1 MDASLFIAIVSL
13 TLQFSTTVAMIV
25 IARAPGWQR
34 VRWFAL
40 VACSAGL
47 YSLSDALGMVAP
59 EQNSWWITRVNITL
73 ATIHTAGWVAYT
85 YADRAGSWRSLSG
98 RLRWWMIGGVLAA
111 TVVSVLGLT
120 DHTELAA
127 RDILGRGGSAGGPIL
142 TPIGQSVVFIPLISI
157 LLSAVGQV
165 GRARAGEEGAASVV
179 VGFFFFTLF
188 AVEEALVAAG
198 MLDFIYLADLGYICV
213 TLPVTMQLLRRFTRD
228 AQRLDTL
235 STHLAEEVAR
245 RTQERDE
252 ARVNLIEQQRLAS
265 LGRLAAGVGHEINNP
280 LQYLRFSLDE
290 LRESP
295 IMASHEALRETL
307 AHAFDGTE
315 RIRKVVD
322 DLRTY
327 VRPSDDALEL
337 LDVRDIVR
345 TALRIGSPQ
354 WRHSVHVETRFDDAP
369 HVRGDE
375 GKLVQVVLNPL
386 VNGAQSVLQAAESR
400 TGVLCVSTR
409 TGSDGWAEIEI
420 ADEGGGFEPDIL
432 SRLGEP
438 YVTTKASRGGTG
450 LGLFVSRGI
459 VEAHGGTMHFRN
471 AARSDGESA
480 GAVVLIRLPAVSPR
494 HATGRTPISTP
505 LFVSDA
511 HAPPLRVLMV
521 EDDRAILSAL
531 TRGLEREGLLVHG
544 VHSAAAALEWLEQDQ
559 PDVVVSD
566 LMMPGMS
573 GAEFANALAARH
585 PALRRRLVIMT
596 GGATTPDLEQFLA
609 DPSLMVLGKPI
620 ARQFLAEQLRKRAA
634 ASA

>member
-47 YSLSDALGMVAP
+47 YSFSDTLGMVQP
-59 EQNSWWITRVNITL
+59 ERHYWWVTRVNLFL

-85 YADRAGSWRSLSG
+85 YSDREGSWRSLSS
-98 RLRWWMIGGVLAA
+98 RLRWWILSGVAVVGMI
-111 TVVSVLGLT
+111 SFLGLT
-120 DHTELAA
+120 DYAELAQH
-127 RDILGRGGSAGGPIL
+127 DILARGEASGGSIL
-142 TPIGQSVVFIPLISI
+142 TPIGQGIVLIPLVSI
-157 LLSAVGQV
+157 VLSAVGQFR
-165 GRARAGEEGAASVV
+165 RAQAGEAGAASVV
-179 VGFFFFTLF
+179 VGFILFTIF
-188 AVEEALVAAG
+188 AAEEALVAAG
-198 MLDFIYLADLGYICV
+198 VLNFIYLADLGYICITV
-213 TLPVTMQLLRRFTRD
+213 PVSMQLLRRFTRD
-228 AQRLDTL
+228 AQSLDTL
-235 STHLAEEVAR
+235 STHLAEEVTR

-252 ARVNLIEQQRLAS
+252 ARVHLIEQQRLAS

-280 LQYLRFSLDE
+280 LQYLRFSLEE
-290 LRESP
+290 LRDDPAIANAPE
-295 IMASHEALRETL
+295 LRDTV

-327 VRPSDDALEL
+327 VRPSDDTLEL

-354 WRHSVHVETRFDDAP
+354 WRHDVHVETVFGEVP
-369 HVRGDE
+369 QVRGDE

-386 VNGAQSVLQAAESR
+386 VNGAQAVLHCDGPRSR
-400 TGVLCVSTR
+400 VLRVSTR

-420 ADEGGGFEPDIL
+420 FDEGGGFAPDIL

-459 VEAHGGTMHFRN
+459 VEAHGGTMRFHN
-471 AARSDGESA
+471 TASLDGASC
-480 GAVVLIRLPAVSPR
+480 GAVVVIRLPAVSPR
-494 HATGRTPISTP
+494 LSTGRTPSATP
-505 LFVSDA
+505 AFRSLADA
-511 HAPPLRVLMV
+511 PSLCVLMV
-521 EDDRAILSAL
+521 EDDRATLTAL
-531 TRGLEREGLLVHG
+531 TRGLEREGIAVHG
-544 VHSAAAALEWLEQDQ
+544 VHSAADALTWLEQQQ
-559 PDVVVSD
+559 PDLVVSD
-566 LMMPGMS
+566 LVMPGMS
-573 GAEFANALAARH
+573 GAEFAHELASRH

-596 GGATTPDLEQFLA
+596 GGATTPDLERFLE
-609 DPSLMVLGKPI
+609 DPSLLVLGKPI
-620 ARQFLAEQLRKRAA
+620 TRERFAEHLRGRVAA
-634 ASA
+634 Q

>member
-1 MDASLFIAIVSL
+1 MDASLLIAIVSL
-13 TLQFSTTVAMIV
+13 TLQFSTTVAMSV

-40 VACSAGL
+40 VAFSGGL
-47 YSLSDALGMVAP
+47 YSLSDALGMVEP
-59 EQNSWWITRVNITL
+59 LVHSWWVTRVNFTL
-73 ATIHTAGWVAYT
+73 AAIHTAGWVAYT
-85 YADRAGSWRSLSG
+85 YSDTTGSWRSLSS
-98 RLRWWMIGGVLAA
+98 RLRWWIVGGVVAVA
-111 TVVSVLGLT
+111 IFSVLGLT
-120 DHTELAA
+120 DHAELAA
-127 RDILGRGGSAGGPIL
+127 RDILARGGSGGRSIL
-142 TPIGQSVVFIPLISI
+142 TPIGQGIVLIPLISI
-157 LLSAVGQV
+157 LLGALGQIR
-165 GRARAGEEGAASVV
+165 RARSGEEGAASVV
-179 VGFFFFTLF
+179 VGFVLFTLF
-188 AVEEALVAAG
+188 AIEEALVAAG
-198 MLDFIYLADLGYICV
+198 VLDFIYLADLGYICV
-213 TLPVTMQLLRRFTRD
+213 TMPVTMQLLRRFTRD
-228 AQRLDTL
+228 AQSLDTL
-235 STHLAEEVAR
+235 STHLAEEVTR

-252 ARVNLIEQQRLAS
+252 ARVHLIEQQRLAS

-295 IMASHEALRETL
+295 IIVSHPELHETL

-327 VRPSDDALEL
+327 VRPSDDTLEL

-354 WRHSVHVETRFDDAP
+354 WRHSVSVETLFGDAP
-369 HVRGDE
+369 PVRGDE

-386 VNGAQSVLQAAESR
+386 INGAQAVLHAAASR
-400 TGVLCVSTR
+400 PGVLRVSTR
-409 TGSDGWAEIEI
+409 TGTDGWAEIEI
-420 ADEGGGFEPDIL
+420 LDEGGGFAPDIL

-471 AARSDGESA
+471 AITGEGESD
-480 GAVVLIRLPAVSPR
+480 GAVVLIRLPPVLPR
-494 HATGRTPISTP
+494 LATGRTPISTP
-505 LFVSDA
+505 EFVAAASA
-511 HAPPLRVLMV
+511 SPLRVLMV
-521 EDDRAILSAL
+521 EDDRATLSAL
-531 TRGLEREGLLVHG
+531 TRGLEREGLLVYG
-544 VHSAAAALEWLEQDQ
+544 VPSAAAALEWLERDQ

-573 GAEFANALAARH
+573 GAEFAVELAARH

-620 ARQFLAEQLRKRAA
+620 TRQLFAEQLRTRAA
-634 ASA
+634 AG